1 MQKCSYESILGA
13 VGRVLDEAEAQSFT
27 IRDSVDGLLVETSI
41 GAANQQIA
49 LNLRLNDLAELV
61 ARNSRVEAKPN
72 YGRSYGHDEST
83 LTHFLARHRQLVGAE
98 R

>member
-1 MQKCSYESILGA
+1 MRKCRYERILGG

-27 IRDSVDGLLVETSI
+27 IRDSVDGLVETSI

-61 ARNSRVEAKPN
+61 ERNSRVEAKPN
-72 YGRSYGHDEST
+72 YERSYGHDEST
-83 LTHFLARHRQLVGAE
+83 LTHLLARHRQLVGAE

>member
-1 MQKCSYESILGA
+1 MHKCSYESILGA
-13 VGRVLDEAEAQSFT
+13 VGRVLDEAEAQSFA

-41 GAANQQIA
+41 GGANQQIA
-49 LNLRLNDLAELV
+49 LNLGLNDLAELV

-72 YGRSYGHDEST
+72 YERSYGRDEST